1 MEIICRAEE
10 GKGLNI
16 RGEVVSEMHIVL
28 MKDTIETFCW
38 RLTELLEVIGIKW
51 LKHLDFYRI
60 ILLMTFMLV
69 AQTFRANGS
78 RAMPGML
85 GVTFSGE
92 YDDPMYIVS
101 LVRLIP
107 FLSLSK

>member
-38 RLTELLEVIGIKW
+38 RLTELLEVIGIK
-51 LKHLDFYRI
+51 
-60 ILLMTFMLV
+60 
-69 AQTFRANGS
+69 
-78 RAMPGML
+78 
-85 GVTFSGE
+85 
-92 YDDPMYIVS
+92 
-101 LVRLIP
+101 
-107 FLSLSK
+107 